1 MNSSFRRLLGFAG
14 IVVVGVFG
22 CSSSGSNDNEWIEN
36 PVFTLDVSPPVG
48 WTFFPAISSDNYPIW
63 YFVGQSNLSTEAKQ
77 RATAEIE
84 SSMLS
89 ALTAADMPTYGV
101 VITHDYTPVQVENP
115 TTNTKGVGPLYG
127 KVEGGAITQSAAA
140 TTGTF
145 AWVSYSVPVKVSL
158 RNVANTRYRWNI
170 AKNTFMQK
178 LSLNFN
184 ARFIGEI
191 TITK

>member
-1 MNSSFRRLLGFAG
+1 MFPYDFA
-14 IVVVGVFG
+14 F
-22 CSSSGSNDNEWIEN
+22 SAGSNDNEWIEN

-89 ALTAADMPTYGV
+89 ALTAADMPAYGV
-101 VITHDYTPVQVENP
+101 VITHDYTPV
-115 TTNTKGVGPLYG
+115 
-127 KVEGGAITQSAAA
+127 
-140 TTGTF
+140 
-145 AWVSYSVPVKVSL
+145 
-158 RNVANTRYRWNI
+158 
-170 AKNTFMQK
+170 QK